1 MTRKAGFSDEEW
13 QTLGLAVVCTGVA
26 VSKAEH
32 SGYAGESAERHLT
45 AEGRYQLAQDMYQD
59 VALIVELS
67 ETSESDLGAFVMPGS
82 DQRRT
87 EGLAYWR
94 DQALSYCRDAVAILE
109 NKGDAGELDA
119 FRRYVIDLGW
129 RVTYAGRPAAV
140 MGIGLG
146 AASDEEV
153 AVMQSIA
160 AALGVDA
167 RTGEPPAASS
177 A

>member
-1 MTRKAGFSDEEW
+1 MTRRAGFTDEEW

-26 VSKAEH
+26 VAKAEH

-59 VALIVELS
+59 VALIVELA
-67 ETSESDLGAFVMPGS
+67 ETPESDLGAFVMPGS
-82 DQRRT
+82 EQRRLD
-87 EGLAYWR
+87 GLAYWS
-94 DQALSYCRDAVAILE
+94 DQALAFCRDAVAILE
-109 NKGDAGELDA
+109 DKGVAGELGA

-140 MGIGLG
+140 MGIGYG

-153 AVMQSIA
+153 AVMRAIA

-167 RTGEPPAASS
+167 HTGEPLADSAA
-177 A
+177 